1 MSEMEN
7 DNEGESESETELG
20 LPLFRPFTRSN
31 YSEGNMVGPIYKRIK
46 FVLMGCCQKCEPHRI
61 QHLKFGGIDQTE
73 EEE

>member
-31 YSEGNMVGPIYKRIK
+31 YLEGNMVGPIYSH
-46 FVLMGCCQKCEPHRI
+46 G
-61 QHLKFGGIDQTE
+61 
-73 EEE
+73 

>member
-31 YSEGNMVGPIYKRIK
+31 YLEGNMVGSVYKRIDGMLPN
-46 FVLMGCCQKCEPHRI
+46 V
-61 QHLKFGGIDQTE
+61 
-73 EEE
+73 